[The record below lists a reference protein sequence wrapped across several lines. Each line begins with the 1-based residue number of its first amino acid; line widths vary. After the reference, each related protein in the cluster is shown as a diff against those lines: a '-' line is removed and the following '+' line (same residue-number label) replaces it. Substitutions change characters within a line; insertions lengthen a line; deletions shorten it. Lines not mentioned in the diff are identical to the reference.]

1 MRGICSFYNIVIL
14 VAIATIFIYVIDSSV
29 LNLMM
34 LKGASIKYVTFL
46 VLAWKS
52 SIIILTSFVVE
63 VGDAEALVAVWMNR

>member
-1 MRGICSFYNIVIL
+1 
-14 VAIATIFIYVIDSSV
+14 
-29 LNLMM
+29 MM